1 MARKLRIQF
10 PGAIYH
16 VMSRGDR
23 REDIFRDDADRE
35 SFLQTMADACVKTGW
50 HVHAFCL
57 MPNHFHLV
65 VETPQPN
72 LVAGMKWFL
81 GTYTTRFNRRHKL
94 SGHVFAGRYKS
105 QLVSGAGGYLRA
117 VCDYVHL
124 NPARAKLVG
133 AETALREYRW
143 SSFPSYLG
151 LTGER
156 PAWLRVDRVFG
167 EAGIQRDDVA
177 GRAEFEQRTEVR
189 RAEDAATF
197 EQLRRGWCVGDD
209 RFRSELLEKIEGEAH
224 SHHFGEEIHE
234 ASEARAIRIVDEEL
248 RRALWNEAE
257 LKLRQKG
264 DPEKLR
270 IARRL
275 RTETT
280 MTLQWIAARLHMGT
294 KTHLSHLLYWQQRAE
309 TERKPVELAKAAAKS
324 VGASR
329 TRSTQPR
336 HRMAGAAS
344 DAHAMKRPAAG
355 TEASRKMEAEVQLTT
370 TPQGLELP
378 LTDPSRMVGGF
389 DTSFD

>member
-23 REDIFRDDADRE
+23 REDIFRDDIDRE
-35 SFLQTMADACVKTGW
+35 SFLQTLSDACAKTGW
-50 HVHAFCL
+50 QVHAYCL

-65 VETPQPN
+65 IETPQPN

-81 GTYTTRFNRRHKL
+81 GTYTARFNRRHRL

-105 QLVSGAGGYLRA
+105 LLVSGAGGYLRT

-124 NPARAKLVG
+124 NPARAKLINLD
-133 AETALREYRW
+133 TPLRDYRW
-143 SSFPSYLG
+143 SSFPAYIG
-151 LTGER
+151 LTRER
-156 PAWLRVDRVFG
+156 PAWLRVERVFG
-167 EAGIQRDDVA
+167 EAGIQRDDAA

-197 EQLRRGWCVGDD
+197 DQLRRGWCFGEDQ
-209 RFRSELLEKIEGEAH
+209 FRSELLEKIGSEAR
-224 SHHFGEEIHE
+224 SHHFGGEIHE

-248 RRALWNEAE
+248 RRALWSEAE

-275 RTETT
+275 RSETT
-280 MTLQWIAARLHMGT
+280 MTLQWIATKLHMGT

-309 TERKPVELAKAAAKS
+309 KEKKPVELAKAAAKS
-324 VGASR
+324 VGVNKR
-329 TRSTQPR
+329 RSAHTMRQL
-336 HRMAGAAS
+336 AQAAS
-344 DAHAMKRPAAG
+344 DAHAAKRPD
-355 TEASRKMEAEVQLTT
+355 EAMESFPRTGAEGQLKIAS
-370 TPQGLELP
+370 QRLELP
-378 LTDPSRMVGGF
+378 LTDPEGSVGGF